1 MLKLGEKG
9 AILQRDKETYAIAP
23 HIPCGMVTPQLLR
36 TIADVAEKYD
46 AQAIK
51 ITGAARVVLVGLKEE
66 HIDAAWNELH
76 LDKGAA
82 VGLCVRSVRAC
93 PGNTYC
99 RLGKQDALGM
109 GMTLDKKYHSLELPG
124 KFKMAVSGCHLSCSE
139 SWVRD
144 IGLIGLKDGWQLVI
158 GGNVGAE
165 PRIAQELVSGLDDK
179 QVLDAIDKTVQCYK
193 ENAKNGR
200 TFGQNDRAGG
210 ADAFS
215 GGAGLTV
222 SRKPIARVQACMEAA
237 SHCVSAV
244 AGIHG
249 RSTPQPLSVKF

>member
-23 HIPCGMVTPQLLR
+23 HIPCGVVTPQLLR
-36 TIADVAEKYD
+36 TIADVAEKYN

-51 ITGAARVVLVGLKEE
+51 LTGATRVAIVGLKEE
-66 HIDAAWNELH
+66 DIDAAWNELQ

-93 PGNTYC
+93 PGATFC

-109 GMTLDKKYHSLELPG
+109 GMALDKKYHSMQLPG
-124 KFKMAVSGCHLSCSE
+124 KFKMAVSGCKLACSE

-144 IGLIGLKDGWQLVI
+144 IGLIGQKEGWQLVI

-165 PRIAQELVSGLDDK
+165 PRIAQVLASGLDDA
-179 QVLDAIDKTVQCYK
+179 QVMTAIEKTVQCYADI
-193 ENAKNGR
+193 AKKGER
-200 TFGQNDRAGG
+200 LGKVIDRLGLEPFQ
-210 ADAFS
+210 DA
-215 GGAGLTV
+215 LN
-222 SRKPIARVQACMEAA
+222 
-237 SHCVSAV
+237 
-244 AGIHG
+244 
-249 RSTPQPLSVKF
+249 

>member
-23 HIPCGMVTPQLLR
+23 HIPCGVVTPQLLR
-36 TIADVAEKYD
+36 TIADVAEKYN
-46 AQAIK
+46 AQAVK
-51 ITGAARVVLVGLKEE
+51 LTGATRVAIVGIKEE
-66 HIDAAWNELH
+66 DIDAAWADLK

-93 PGNTYC
+93 PGTTFC

-109 GMTLDKKYHSLELPG
+109 GMTLDKKYHSMQLPG

-144 IGLIGLKDGWQLVI
+144 IGLIGQKDGWQLVI

-165 PRIAQELVSGLDDK
+165 PRIAKELVKGLDDK
-179 QVLDAIDKTVQCYK
+179 QVLDAIEKTIQYYIS
-193 ENAKNGR
+193 NANKGER
-200 TFGQNDRAGG
+200 LGKMIERV
-210 ADAFS
+210 
-215 GGAGLTV
+215 GLE
-222 SRKPIARVQACMEAA
+222 PFQEALA
-237 SHCVSAV
+237 
-244 AGIHG
+244 
-249 RSTPQPLSVKF
+249 

>member
-23 HIPCGMVTPQLLR
+23 HIPCGIVTPQLLR

-93 PGNTYC
+93 PGTTYC

-144 IGLIGLKDGWQLVI
+144 IGLIGLKDGWQMVI

-165 PRIAQELVSGLDDK
+165 PRIAQELVSGLDDM
-179 QVLDAIDKTVQCYK
+179 QVLDAIEKTVQSYK
-193 ENAKNGR
+193 ENAKKGER
-200 TFGQNDRAGG
+200 LGKMIERV
-210 ADAFS
+210 
-215 GGAGLTV
+215 GLT
-222 SRKPIARVQACMEAA
+222 PFQEALA
-237 SHCVSAV
+237 
-244 AGIHG
+244 
-249 RSTPQPLSVKF
+249 